1 MDENIGE
8 NKMNTLIKASLIR
21 ATWTFFEVAVVTIG
35 TNATFLTDVNWLMVL
50 SASALGFIVAFL
62 KCIATGLPEV
72 EWKNHQYM
80 DIEPPEDAEVNE
92 DDD

>member
-1 MDENIGE
+1 
-8 NKMNTLIKASLIR
+8 MNTLIKASLIR

-62 KCIATGLPEV
+62 KCMATGLPEV
-72 EWKNHQYM
+72 KWEHEQYM
-80 DIEPPEDAEVNE
+80 NIEPPEDAEVNE

>member
-1 MDENIGE
+1 
-8 NKMNTLIKASLIR
+8 MNTLIKASLIR

-62 KCIATGLPEV
+62 KCMATGLPEV
-72 EWKNHQYM
+72 EYENHLYQYY
-80 DIEPPEDAEVNE
+80 DEPADSEVV
-92 DDD
+92 DDDN

>member
-1 MDENIGE
+1 M
-8 NKMNTLIKASLIR
+8 KTLIKASLIR

-50 SASALGFIVAFL
+50 SASVLGFIVAFL
-62 KCIATGLPEV
+62 KCMATGLPEV
-72 EWKNHQYM
+72 EWEHQKYM

>member
-1 MDENIGE
+1 M
-8 NKMNTLIKASLIR
+8 NKLIKASLIR

-50 SASALGFIVAFL
+50 SASVLGFIVAFL
-62 KCIATGLPEV
+62 KCMATGLPEV
-72 EWKNHQYM
+72 KWEHEQYM
-80 DIEPPEDAEVNE
+80 NIEPPEDAEVSE

>member
-1 MDENIGE
+1 M
-8 NKMNTLIKASLIR
+8 NKLIKASLIR

-62 KCIATGLPEV
+62 KCMATGLPEV
-72 EWKNHQYM
+72 KLEQNLYQYY
-80 DIEPPEDAEVNE
+80 DEPEDSEVI
-92 DDD
+92 DDVK

>member
-1 MDENIGE
+1 
-8 NKMNTLIKASLIR
+8 MNTLIKASLIR

-62 KCIATGLPEV
+62 KCMATGLPEV
-72 EWKNHQYM
+72 KWEHEQYM
-80 DIEPPEDAEVNE
+80 NIEPPEDAEVME

>member
-1 MDENIGE
+1 
-8 NKMNTLIKASLIR
+8 MNELIKASCIR
-21 ATWTFFEVAVVTIG
+21 ALWTFFEIAIVTIG

-62 KCIATGLPEV
+62 KCMATGLPEV
-72 EWKNHQYM
+72 EYKHNIYM
-80 DIEPPEDAEVNE
+80 NKEEPEDAEVNE

>member
-1 MDENIGE
+1 M
-8 NKMNTLIKASLIR
+8 KTLIKASLIR

-72 EWKNHQYM
+72 QQQEHLYM
-80 DIEPPEDAEVNE
+80 YYDEPADSEVGE
-92 DDD
+92 DDDE